1 MAVPYTRV
9 RIQGSLPGGEVWSV
23 NPAFIGNF
31 DTSPATHAQMQAWA
45 DAIAT
50 ILQPGP
56 PEPLAG
62 WLSNRGSIDG
72 VRAESYGPDG
82 RLSDYAEAA
91 LSPAYTGSQSVSCP
105 MTTAVVLSLYTGI
118 PGRSYRGRLYWPAPG
133 LELDTADG
141 RIPAAN
147 VTGAALAAV
156 DMLSDIQD
164 AAPAT
169 WNCVLGVWSK
179 TRQSGTAVTSI
190 RVGNVPDSQRGR
202 KDALVEAY
210 GSAPYPL
217 P

>member
-1 MAVPYTRV
+1 MPVPYTRV

-31 DTSPATHAQMQAWA
+31 DTSPATHAQMQTWA
-45 DAIAT
+45 TAIASS
-50 ILQPGP
+50 LESGP
-56 PEPLAG
+56 PEPLGG

-72 VRAESYGPDG
+72 VRTEAYGEDG

-91 LSPAYTGSQSVSCP
+91 LTPQYTGSQSVACP
-105 MTTAVVLSLYTGI
+105 MTTAVVLSLYSSI

-133 LELDTADG
+133 LQLDTADG
-141 RIPAAN
+141 RIPAAQ

-156 DMLSDIQD
+156 DMLSAIQD

-169 WNCVLGVWSK
+169 WDCVLGVWSK
-179 TRQSGTAVTSI
+179 VRQAGVAVTSI

-202 KDALVEAY
+202 KDALIEAY